1 MARLTSDI
9 LFTGSLGSISAYK
22 MRGSDQIILRRK
34 GGPNPHHIKTSP
46 SFDLVRRN
54 NAEFSGRAA
63 ASRWIMNML
72 WPQKALADYNIAGPL
87 NALVKPIQEL
97 DTQSAFGQRHVRLSE
112 NKDLLQGFS
121 LNRKNPF
128 DSVVRA
134 AVTCVLN
141 RHTGTAEVEL
151 PELLPGINFF
161 PHPNMAF
168 FSFQIVLG
176 VVPDLFYEHGKYL
189 PISSEYQNSN
199 FAIAT
204 TPWQTTRDHQKNIT
218 FHVSVPKLPM
228 DDAHSFILTIGI
240 RYGTMRTDGT
250 IEQRKHSGCAKVLA
264 VF

>member
-1 MARLTSDI
+1 MAKLASDI
-9 LFTGSLGSISAYK
+9 QFTGSLGNLSAYK
-22 MRGSDQIILRRK
+22 MRGVDKIILRRK
-34 GGPNPHHIKTSP
+34 GGPTPASIKTKP
-46 SFDLVRRN
+46 AFDLVRRN
-54 NAEFSGRAA
+54 NAEFSGRAT
-63 ASRWIMNML
+63 ASRWIMGMM

-87 NALVKPIQEL
+87 NALIKPIQEL
-97 DTQSAFGQRHVRLSE
+97 DQESILGQRHIELSK
-112 NKDLLQGFS
+112 NKLLLQGFS

-134 AVTCVLN
+134 AGSYTVS
-141 RHTGTAEVEL
+141 REHGSAHVEL
-151 PELLPGINFF
+151 PELWPEINFF
-161 PHPNMAF
+161 SRQDLPF
-168 FSFQIVLG
+168 FGFQLTLG
-176 VVPDLFYEHGKYL
+176 VVPDLFYQHGKYL

-218 FHVSVPKLPM
+218 FHLSVPKLPM